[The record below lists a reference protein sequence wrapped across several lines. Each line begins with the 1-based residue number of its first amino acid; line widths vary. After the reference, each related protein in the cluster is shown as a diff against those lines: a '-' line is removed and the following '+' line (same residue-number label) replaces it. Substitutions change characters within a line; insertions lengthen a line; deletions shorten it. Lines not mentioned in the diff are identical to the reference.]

1 MDELI
6 AKIAKVPLTQRI
18 LILVVA
24 MVVVVVGC
32 YFLAISPKQEEI
44 EQLDK
49 RIKTLDA
56 QLYTKR
62 NVARDLPRYRVEVER
77 LKQRLQQ
84 ALTLLPNEAE
94 IPELLQKIA
103 ALVEQSDCEMKLF
116 EPQSE
121 VVEGFYARIPV
132 KMTIE
137 GNYHSVAVFF
147 DKVSKLTRIVNVT
160 NIKLKE
166 EGSRNKK
173 IVLQADF
180 LATTFK
186 FVERAAEAQGGT
198 GFKGGAGAK
207 PKAGG

>member
-77 LKQRLQQ
+77 L
-84 ALTLLPNEAE
+84 
-94 IPELLQKIA
+94 
-103 ALVEQSDCEMKLF
+103 
-116 EPQSE
+116 
-121 VVEGFYARIPV
+121 
-132 KMTIE
+132 
-137 GNYHSVAVFF
+137 
-147 DKVSKLTRIVNVT
+147 
-160 NIKLKE
+160 
-166 EGSRNKK
+166 
-173 IVLQADF
+173 
-180 LATTFK
+180 
-186 FVERAAEAQGGT
+186 
-198 GFKGGAGAK
+198 
-207 PKAGG
+207 